1 MRRPTVRRLCAAVLL
16 VGAYSAATAQDLPR
30 RPPLDPLAEARAR
43 QQVADQ
49 RAEADVLAAVR
60 DADRQAKTNPAKAA
74 QALKSAQVNIV
85 DLSPALSAEARRTL
99 TDLLTRR
106 IAALE
111 GRPLPEPKADPV
123 TAGVK
128 ADKKAAYEGYIAEA
142 KAVKEGVDRVARF
155 KAAGLNKD
163 AEREIGLLAKAYPNN
178 PAVIRLGEQDALAN
192 RVEDSVEFARQQQ
205 QRITLA
211 MNDVMKSSLP
221 AKGDI
226 EFPADWKE
234 KTKRRLKGVE
244 LTEAE
249 KKIVESLNKPVTVD
263 WTGRPFDEALQE
275 LSNVLDQ
282 KLFLDKASLD
292 ALGIDLRKG
301 LSLQVKG
308 VAARTVLRQVLAE
321 QGLTFVVKDQVI
333 QVVDVE
339 KARNMLSTRVYYL
352 GDLVSGVGPFAG
364 SLTWGPFLDFQQTAA
379 NVDTI
384 IKAITSSIDPRSWR
398 ENGGPNSITFHVPS
412 MSLIVRASTEVHALL
427 GSKLG
432 GR

>member
-1 MRRPTVRRLCAAVLL
+1 MSRPTVRRLWAAVLA
-16 VGAYSAATAQDLPR
+16 VGAVAAATAAQDPPR
-30 RPPLDPLAEARAR
+30 RPPLDPVAEARAR

-49 RAEADVLAAVR
+49 RAEADVLTALR
-60 DADRQAKTNPAKAA
+60 DADRQAKTNPVKAA

-85 DLSPALSAEARRTL
+85 DLSPALSAETRKTL
-99 TDLLTRR
+99 TDLLARR

-111 GRPLPEPKADPV
+111 GRPLPNPEPVVVGAKPDR
-123 TAGVK
+123 
-128 ADKKAAYEGYIAEA
+128 KAAYEAYVAEA

-163 AEREIGLLAKAYPNN
+163 ADREIALLAKAYPNN
-178 PAVIRLGEQDALAN
+178 PAVIRLGEQDAFAN
-192 RVEDSVEFARQQQ
+192 RVEDSVEFARQQNE
-205 QRITLA
+205 RITLA
-211 MNDVMKSSLP
+211 LNDVMRSSLP

-244 LTEAE
+244 LTDAE
-249 KKIVESLNKPVTVD
+249 KKLVEALNKPVTVD
-263 WTGRPFDEALQE
+263 WNNRPLDEALQE

-282 KLFLDKASLD
+282 KLFLDKQSLD
-292 ALGIDLRKG
+292 ALGTDLRKG
-301 LSLQVKG
+301 VTVQANG
-308 VAARTVLRQVLAE
+308 VAARTVLRQVLAAN
-321 QGLTFVVKDQVI
+321 GLTFVVKDQVL

-339 KARNMLSTRVYYL
+339 KARNMLTTRVYYL
-352 GDLVSGVGPFAG
+352 GDLVTGVGPFAG

-384 IKAITSSIDPRSWR
+384 IKAITSSIDPLSWKDK
-398 ENGGPNSITFHVPS
+398 GGPNSITFHVPS
-412 MSLIVRASTEVHALL
+412 MSLIVRASTEVHASL